1 MQTTNQNTC
10 DTAETSIATTKTE
23 NEFDTTATTTINTT
37 TNTKNEAFANYNV
50 VVDNLYA
57 QHNNLNELA
66 VNTTTTNTL
75 KTIAATPMDQRPQL
89 DEDNENCVI
98 DIATMQIA
106 DDSNNTATMPA
117 LSGDSNNKCSYKN
130 EHSESGGERMAGDAK
145 GEIDTA
151 TDAEMESDGD
161 GEGDGEGEE
170 GGVQIEAE
178 PRSDNEEEEVANQYL
193 NEIEISKVDEEQ
205 IITELVD
212 ASGQGSCT
220 EAKQSNGMRVAF
232 GIILRLMLPLA
243 NSVMRS
249 FKGIRDVRFQRVLR
263 SITSSRQVLTNLMAF
278 AANSI
283 SLNLSSV
290 HDFSYKSNRFLK
302 NFSQRIEPI
311 LKLLKIRQARD
322 GIESLPDMPSID
334 IAPCF
339 PTATPPPT
347 PSTPGTPTMPILSP
361 FLNEPS
367 IVMANFSTD
376 KRKATPPHTP
386 APKCCTIKI
395 LAEPPP
401 GQPIRAD
408 IVFIH
413 GLHGSL
419 VNTWKQG
426 LWENERQP
434 ENFERPPKPPVRPP
448 KRPKHSRTALL
459 HPPHKQKRA
468 RFAQGDPSQRATL
481 EAMESDEINNL
492 DDGFFDA
499 TEHELKEGVSYVC
512 GAPEDI
518 QNCDGIEYSF
528 PTFRLRLNDNG
539 RLLQGKFDKMHDSSM
554 DGCAGESHVSQAPPA
569 SESPKAK
576 SKGKAKPSAND
587 PNYSKCWPGDW
598 LPLDCPGVRVI
609 AVNYTTDQYL
619 WRPLW
624 KKKEPRSNLIERAR
638 EMTELLIKHRIGC
651 GRPIVWVGHS
661 KGGLF
666 IKQIIVNAWESGRPA
681 VAPLWRSSRGVFF
694 YSVPHR
700 GSHLACIKAPLLARS
715 VEMLDIEKNNKYLL
729 DLHRRFA
736 GLYHLGHIK
745 IEVFS
750 FVETALTLMSVLY
763 LRIVGVDSADPGFGD
778 VCGIRLDH
786 REICKPRSRDCILY
800 KELVKMIKKV
810 Y

>member
-1 MQTTNQNTC
+1 MQITNQNTC
-10 DTAETSIATTKTE
+10 DTAETSIATTKTDSE
-23 NEFDTTATTTINTT
+23 IDTTATTTINTT
-37 TNTKNEAFANYNV
+37 NTQNEAFANYNV
-50 VVDNLYA
+50 VLDNLCV
-57 QHNNLNELA
+57 QHNNLNELV
-66 VNTTTTNTL
+66 VNTTTTHIKEEL
-75 KTIAATPMDQRPQL
+75 LVTPMDQRPQL

-106 DDSNNTATMPA
+106 DDSNNTVTLPA
-117 LSGDSNNKCSYKN
+117 LSGGSNNKCSYTN
-130 EHSESGGERMAGDAK
+130 EHSEPKGERIEGDAK
-145 GEIDTA
+145 GEIDIAANT
-151 TDAEMESDGD
+151 EVESDGD
-161 GEGDGEGEE
+161 GEEEGED
-170 GGVQIEAE
+170 
-178 PRSDNEEEEVANQYL
+178 DNEAEVANEYM

-212 ASGQGSCT
+212 ASGQQSCT

-243 NSVMRS
+243 NSVMRR
-249 FKGIRDVRFQRVLR
+249 FMGISDVRFQRILKP
-263 SITSSRQVLTNLMAF
+263 ITSSRQVLTNLMAF

-290 HDFSYKSNRFLK
+290 HDFSYTKSKRFLK

-311 LKLLKIRQARD
+311 LKLLKIRQSRD
-322 GIESLPDMPSID
+322 GVESLPDTPSID
-334 IAPCF
+334 IAACYT
-339 PTATPPPT
+339 TATPPPT
-347 PSTPGTPTMPILSP
+347 PTTPGTPTMPIFSP

-376 KRKATPPHTP
+376 KLKNAVPHTP

-419 VNTWKQG
+419 LNTWKQG

-459 HPPHKQKRA
+459 HPPHRQKRA
-468 RFAQGDPSQRATL
+468 RFAQGDPSQRVTL
-481 EAMESDEINNL
+481 EAMESDEINDL

-499 TEHELKEGVSYVC
+499 TERELKEGVSYVC

-539 RLLQGKFDKMHDSSM
+539 RLLQGQFDKMHDSPM
-554 DGCAGESHVSQAPPA
+554 DGCAGEPHMSQTPPVTD
-569 SESPKAK
+569 STKA
-576 SKGKAKPSAND
+576 KGKAKPSAND

-651 GRPIVWVGHS
+651 GQPIVWVGHS

-681 VAPLWRSSRGVFF
+681 VAPLWRSSRGAFF

>member
-1 MQTTNQNTC
+1 MQTTNQNTY
-10 DTAETSIATTKTE
+10 DTAETSITTTKTE
-23 NEFDTTATTTINTT
+23 SEIDTTATATTINTS
-37 TNTKNEAFANYNV
+37 NTKNEAFAKYNV
-50 VVDNLYA
+50 VVDNLYV
-57 QHNNLNELA
+57 QQNNLNELA
-66 VNTTTTNTL
+66 VNTNTTTTNTL
-75 KTIAATPMDQRPQL
+75 NEVTLMSYNGAVATPMDQQPQL

-106 DDSNNTATMPA
+106 DDSSSNSKNTATMSA
-117 LSGDSNNKCSYKN
+117 LKCDSNNKCSYTD
-130 EHSESGGERMAGDAK
+130 EQSQSEGERRVGDVIS
-145 GEIDTA
+145 EMDTA
-151 TDAEMESDGD
+151 TNAEMES
-161 GEGDGEGEE
+161 EGDSEGECKVGSVE
-170 GGVQIEAE
+170 IEAE
-178 PRSDNEEEEVANQYL
+178 QHSDNEEELAKQYL

-205 IITELVD
+205 LVTELVD
-212 ASGQGSCT
+212 ASGQGCCT
-220 EAKQSNGMRVAF
+220 EAKQSNSMRVAF

-290 HDFSYKSNRFLK
+290 HV
-302 NFSQRIEPI
+302 SQRIEPI
-311 LKLLKIRQARD
+311 LKLLKIRPARD
-322 GIESLPDMPSID
+322 GIESLPDIPSID
-334 IAPCF
+334 IAPYF
-339 PTATPPPT
+339 PTAAPPPT
-347 PSTPGTPTMPILSP
+347 PTATPGTPTMPVLSP

-367 IVMANFSTD
+367 IVMASFSTA
-376 KRKATPPHTP
+376 KRKSAVPHTP

-401 GQPIRAD
+401 DQPIRAD

-434 ENFERPPKPPVRPP
+434 EDFQRPPKPPVRPP
-448 KRPKHSRTALL
+448 KRPKHSRTAPL

-468 RFAQGDPSQRATL
+468 RFAQSDANHRATL
-481 EAMESDEINNL
+481 EPMDADEMRDL
-492 DDGFFDA
+492 DNGFFDA
-499 TEHELKEGVSYVC
+499 SEHELKEGVSYEC

-528 PTFRLRLNDNG
+528 PTFRLRLNDSG
-539 RLLQGKFDKMHDSSM
+539 RLLQGEFDKRNDNSTN
-554 DGCAGESHVSQAPPA
+554 DGAGEPHISHTQPTSNSA
-569 SESPKAK
+569 KA
-576 SKGKAKPSAND
+576 KGKAKAKPSPND

-651 GRPIVWVGHS
+651 GQPIVWVGHS

-666 IKQIIVNAWESGRPA
+666 IKQIIVDAWESGRPA

-786 REICKPRSRDCILY
+786 REICKPRGRDCILY